1 MLRALFT
8 GATGMQA
15 QQLNVDVIANNL
27 ANVSTIGF
35 KKSRAD
41 FQELL
46 YETIIPAGAPS
57 AQGNEIPTGLQI
69 GAGVR
74 PASTS
79 RIFTEGEFNRTDNDL
94 DVAIEGDGFF
104 RVTLPGDGGTAYT
117 RSGAFKVNSTGAV
130 VTSEG
135 FLITPNIT
143 IPTTALNIT
152 IATDGTVSVINAG
165 TTAPAQVG
173 QIQMVRFQNPAG
185 LSSQGRN
192 LFLETTASGTPQVAN
207 PGQGGFGTL
216 AQGFIENSNVQV
228 VDELVGL
235 IESQRAYEINSR
247 TVQTADEML
256 RTVSDLKR

>member
-15 QQLNVDVIANNL
+15 QQINVDVIANNL

-57 AQGNEIPTGLQI
+57 AQGNQIPTGLQI

-79 RIFTEGEFNRTDNDL
+79 RIFTEGEFKRTDNEL

-104 RVTLPGDGGTAYT
+104 QVTLPTGQTAYS
-117 RSGAFKVNSTGAV
+117 RSGAFKVNSTGEL

-135 FLITPNIT
+135 FRVTPGVT
-143 IPTTALNIT
+143 IPTTALNVT
-152 IATDGTVSVINAG
+152 IGTDGTVSVINAG
-165 TTAPAQVG
+165 STAPTTVG
-173 QIQMVRFQNPAG
+173 TSAPLAWA
-185 LSSQGRN
+185 SS
-192 LFLETTASGTPQVAN
+192 
-207 PGQGGFGTL
+207 
-216 AQGFIENSNVQV
+216 ENVP
-228 VDELVGL
+228 
-235 IESQRAYEINSR
+235 SR
-247 TVQTADEML
+247 
-256 RTVSDLKR
+256 

>member
-15 QQLNVDVIANNL
+15 QQITVDVIANNL

-74 PASTS
+74 PASTTK
-79 RIFTEGEFNRTDNDL
+79 IFTEGEFKRTDNEL
-94 DVAIEGDGFF
+94 DVAIEGAGFF
-104 RVTLPGDGGTAYT
+104 QVTLPSGETAYT
-117 RSGAFKVNSTGAV
+117 RSGAFKVNSSGAL

-135 FLITPNIT
+135 FLITPGIN
-143 IPTTALNIT
+143 IPTTALNVT
-152 IATDGTVSVINAG
+152 IGTDGTVSVINAG
-165 TTAPAQVG
+165 STAPTQLGTLALVK
-173 QIQMVRFQNPAG
+173 FQNPAG
-185 LSSQGRN
+185 LNSLGRN
-192 LFLETTASGTPQVAN
+192 LMLETTASGNPLQGTPGTQ
-207 PGQGGFGTL
+207 GFGTI
-216 AQGFIENSNVQV
+216 AQGFVENSNVQV
-228 VDELVGL
+228 VDELVQL
-235 IESQRAYEINSR
+235 IEAQRAYEINSR

>member
-1 MLRALFT
+1 LLRALFT

-15 QQLNVDVIANNL
+15 QQINVDVIANNL

-57 AQGNEIPTGLQI
+57 AAGNEIPTGLQI

-79 RIFTEGEFNRTDNDL
+79 RIFTEGEFKRTDNQL

-104 RVTLPGDGGTAYT
+104 SVTLPTGQTAYS
-117 RSGAFKVNSTGAV
+117 RSGAFKVNSSGALT
-130 VTSEG
+130 TSEG
-135 FLITPNIT
+135 FLITPGIT
-143 IPTTALNIT
+143 IPTTALSVT
-152 IATDGTVSVINAG
+152 IGTDGTVSVINAG
-165 TTAPAQVG
+165 QTAPTTLG
-173 QIQMVRFQNPAG
+173 QLTLVKFQNPAG
-185 LSSQGRN
+185 LNSLGRN
-192 LFLETTASGTPQVAN
+192 LLLETNATGAPLTGTPGAQ
-207 PGQGGFGTL
+207 GFGTI
-216 AQGFIENSNVQV
+216 AQGFVENSNVAV
-228 VDELVGL
+228 VDELVAL
-235 IESQRAYEINSR
+235 IEAQRAYEINSR
-247 TVQTADEML
+247 TVQTSDEML

>member
-15 QQLNVDVIANNL
+15 QQINVDVIANNL

-57 AQGNEIPTGLQI
+57 AQGNQIPTGLQI

-79 RIFTEGEFNRTDNDL
+79 RIFTEGEFKRTDNEL

-104 RVTLPGDGGTAYT
+104 QVTLPTGQTAYS
-117 RSGAFKVNSTGAV
+117 RSGAFKVNSTGEL

-135 FLITPNIT
+135 FRITPGVT
-143 IPTTALNIT
+143 IPTTALNVT
-152 IATDGTVSVINAG
+152 IGTDGTVSVINAG
-165 TTAPAQVG
+165 STAPTTVG
-173 QIQMVRFQNPAG
+173 ALTLVKFQNPAG
-185 LSSQGRN
+185 LNSVGRN
-192 LFLETTASGTPQVAN
+192 LLLETTASGAPLTGTPGTQ
-207 PGQGGFGTL
+207 GFGTI
-216 AQGFIENSNVQV
+216 AQGFVENSNVKV
-228 VDELVGL
+228 VDELVAL
-235 IESQRAYEINSR
+235 IEAQRAYEINSR

>member
-1 MLRALFT
+1 LLRALFT

-15 QQLNVDVIANNL
+15 QQINVDVIANNL

-57 AQGNEIPTGLQI
+57 AQGNQIPTGLQI

-79 RIFTEGEFNRTDNDL
+79 RIFTEGEFKRTDNEL

-104 RVTLPGDGGTAYT
+104 QVTLPTGQTAYS
-117 RSGAFKVNSTGAV
+117 RSGAFKVNSTGEL

-135 FLITPNIT
+135 FRVTPGVT
-143 IPTTALNIT
+143 IPTTALNVT
-152 IATDGTVSVINAG
+152 IGTDGTVSVINAG
-165 TTAPAQVG
+165 STAPTTVG
-173 QIQMVRFQNPAG
+173 TLTLVKFQNPAG
-185 LSSQGRN
+185 LNSVGRN
-192 LFLETTASGTPQVAN
+192 LLLETTASGAPLTGTPGTQ
-207 PGQGGFGTL
+207 GFGTI
-216 AQGFIENSNVQV
+216 AQGFVENSNVKV
-228 VDELVGL
+228 VDELVAL
-235 IESQRAYEINSR
+235 IEAQRAYEINSR

>member
-15 QQLNVDVIANNL
+15 QQINVDVIANNL

-57 AQGNEIPTGLQI
+57 AQGNQIPTGLQI

-79 RIFTEGEFNRTDNDL
+79 RIFTEGEFKRTDNEL

-104 RVTLPGDGGTAYT
+104 QVTLPTGQTAYS
-117 RSGAFKVNSTGAV
+117 RSGAFKVNSTGEL

-135 FLITPNIT
+135 FRITPGVT
-143 IPTTALNIT
+143 IPTTALNVT
-152 IATDGTVSVINAG
+152 IGTDGTVSVINAG
-165 TTAPAQVG
+165 STAPTTVG
-173 QIQMVRFQNPAG
+173 DLTLVKFQNPAG
-185 LSSQGRN
+185 LNSVGRN
-192 LFLETTASGTPQVAN
+192 LLLETTASGAPLTGTPGTQ
-207 PGQGGFGTL
+207 GFGTI
-216 AQGFIENSNVQV
+216 AQGFVENSNVKV
-228 VDELVGL
+228 VDELVAL
-235 IESQRAYEINSR
+235 IEAQRAYEINSR

>member
-79 RIFTEGEFNRTDNDL
+79 RIFTEGEFKRTDNEL

-104 RVTLPGDGGTAYT
+104 QVTLPTGETAYT

-135 FLITPNIT
+135 FLISPNVT

-173 QIQMVRFQNPAG
+173 QLQLVKFQNPAG

-192 LFLETTASGTPQVAN
+192 LFLETNASGTPITGT
-207 PGQGGFGTL
+207 PGLQGFGTL

>member
-15 QQLNVDVIANNL
+15 QQINVDVIANNL

-79 RIFTEGEFNRTDNDL
+79 RIFTEGEFKRTDNEL
-94 DVAIEGDGFF
+94 DIAIEGDGFF
-104 RVTLPGDGGTAYT
+104 QVTLPTGETAYT

-130 VTSEG
+130 VTTEG
-135 FLITPNIT
+135 FLVSPAVT
-143 IPTTALNIT
+143 IPTTALT
-152 IATDGTVSVINAG
+152 VTVATDGTVSVINAG

-173 QIQMVRFQNPAG
+173 QLQLVKFQNPAG

-192 LFLETTASGTPQVAN
+192 LYLETTASGTPLTGT
-207 PGQGGFGTL
+207 PGQQGFGTL
-216 AQGFIENSNVQV
+216 AQGFVENSNVQV

>member
-15 QQLNVDVIANNL
+15 QQINVDVIANNL

-57 AQGNEIPTGLQI
+57 AAGNEIPTGLQI

-79 RIFTEGEFNRTDNDL
+79 RIFTEGEFKRTDNQL

-104 RVTLPGDGGTAYT
+104 SVTLPTGQTAYS
-117 RSGAFKVNSTGAV
+117 RSGAFKVNSSGALT
-130 VTSEG
+130 TSEG
-135 FLITPNIT
+135 FLITPGIT
-143 IPTTALNIT
+143 IPTTALSVT
-152 IATDGTVSVINAG
+152 IGTDGTVSVINAG
-165 TTAPAQVG
+165 QTAPTTLG
-173 QIQMVRFQNPAG
+173 QLTLVKFQNPAG
-185 LSSQGRN
+185 LNSLGRN
-192 LFLETTASGTPQVAN
+192 LLLETNATGAPLTGTPGAQ
-207 PGQGGFGTL
+207 GFGTI
-216 AQGFIENSNVQV
+216 AQGFVENSNVAV
-228 VDELVGL
+228 VDELVAL
-235 IESQRAYEINSR
+235 IEAQRAYEINSR
-247 TVQTADEML
+247 TVQTSDEML

>member
-15 QQLNVDVIANNL
+15 QQINVDVIANNL

-46 YETIIPAGAPS
+46 YETIIPAGALS
-57 AQGNEIPTGLQI
+57 AQGNQIPTGLQI

-79 RIFTEGEFNRTDNDL
+79 RIFTEGEFKRTDNEL

-104 RVTLPGDGGTAYT
+104 QVTLPTGQTAFT
-117 RSGAFKVNSTGAV
+117 RSGAFKINSTGEI

-135 FLITPNIT
+135 FRITPGIT

-152 IATDGTVSVINAG
+152 IGTDGTVSVINAG
-165 TTAPAQVG
+165 QTAPTTVG
-173 QIQMVRFQNPAG
+173 TLTLVKFQNPAG
-185 LSSQGRN
+185 LNSVGRN
-192 LFLETTASGTPQVAN
+192 LLLETSASGAPLIGTPGTQ
-207 PGQGGFGTL
+207 GFGTL
-216 AQGFIENSNVQV
+216 AQGFVENSNVQV
-228 VDELVGL
+228 VDELVAL
-235 IESQRAYEINSR
+235 IEAQRAYEINSR

-256 RTVSDLKR
+256 RTVADLKR

>member
-1 MLRALFT
+1 LLRALFT

-15 QQLNVDVIANNL
+15 QQINVDVIANNL

-35 KKSRAD
+35 KKARAD

-57 AQGNEIPTGLQI
+57 AAGNQIPTGLQI

-79 RIFTEGEFNRTDNDL
+79 RIFTEGEFKRTDNEL

-104 RVTLPGDGGTAYT
+104 QVTLPSGQAAFT
-117 RSGAFKVNSTGAV
+117 RSGAFKVNSTGAMT
-130 VTSEG
+130 TSEG
-135 FLITPNIT
+135 YLLSPAIT
-143 IPTTALNIT
+143 IPTTALNVT
-152 IATDGTVSVINAG
+152 VGTDGTVSVINAG
-165 TTAPAQVG
+165 VTAPTTLG
-173 QIQMVRFQNPAG
+173 TITMVKFQNPAG

-192 LFLETTASGTPQVAN
+192 LSLATTASGNPLQGTPGTA
-207 PGQGGFGTL
+207 GFGTL

-235 IESQRAYEINSR
+235 IEAQRAYEINSR

-256 RTVSDLKR
+256 RTVGDLKR

>member
-35 KKSRAD
+35 KKMRAD

-79 RIFTEGEFNRTDNDL
+79 RIFTEGEFKRTDNEL

-104 RVTLPGDGGTAYT
+104 QVTLPAGDTAYT
-117 RSGAFKVNSTGAV
+117 RSGAFKVNSTGDM

-135 FLITPNIT
+135 FLIIPGVN

-173 QIQMVRFQNPAG
+173 QIQLVKFQNPAG

-192 LFLETTASGTPQVAN
+192 LFLETNASGTPITGT
-207 PGQGGFGTL
+207 PGLQGFGTL

>member
-15 QQLNVDVIANNL
+15 QQINVDVIANNL

-57 AQGNEIPTGLQI
+57 AQGNQIPTGLQI

-79 RIFTEGEFNRTDNDL
+79 RIFTEGEFKRTDNEL

-104 RVTLPGDGGTAYT
+104 QVTLPTGQTAYS
-117 RSGAFKVNSTGAV
+117 RSGAFKVNSTGEL

-135 FLITPNIT
+135 FRVTPGVT
-143 IPTTALNIT
+143 IPTTALNVT
-152 IATDGTVSVINAG
+152 IGTDGTVSVINAG
-165 TTAPAQVG
+165 STAPTTVG
-173 QIQMVRFQNPAG
+173 TLTLVKFQNPAG
-185 LSSQGRN
+185 LNSLGRN
-192 LFLETTASGTPQVAN
+192 LLLETTASGAPLTGTPGTQ
-207 PGQGGFGTL
+207 GFGTI
-216 AQGFIENSNVQV
+216 AQGFVENSNVKV
-228 VDELVGL
+228 VDELVAL
-235 IESQRAYEINSR
+235 IEAQRAYEINSR

>member
-79 RIFTEGEFNRTDNDL
+79 RIFTEGEFKRTDNEL

-104 RVTLPGDGGTAYT
+104 QVTLPTGETAYT

-135 FLITPNIT
+135 FLISPNVT

-152 IATDGTVSVINAG
+152 ISTDGTVSVINAG

-173 QIQMVRFQNPAG
+173 QLQLVKFQNPAG

-192 LFLETTASGTPQVAN
+192 LLLETTASGTPITGT
-207 PGQGGFGTL
+207 PGLQGFGTL

>member
-79 RIFTEGEFNRTDNDL
+79 RIFTEGEFKRTDNEL

-104 RVTLPGDGGTAYT
+104 QVTLPTGDTAYT
-117 RSGAFKVNSTGAV
+117 RSGAFKVNSTGAM

-135 FLITPNIT
+135 FLILPNVT

-152 IATDGTVSVINAG
+152 IGTDGTVSVINAG

-173 QIQMVRFQNPAG
+173 QLQLVRFQNPAG

-192 LFLETTASGTPQVAN
+192 LFLETSASGGPLTGTPGEQ
-207 PGQGGFGTL
+207 GFGTL